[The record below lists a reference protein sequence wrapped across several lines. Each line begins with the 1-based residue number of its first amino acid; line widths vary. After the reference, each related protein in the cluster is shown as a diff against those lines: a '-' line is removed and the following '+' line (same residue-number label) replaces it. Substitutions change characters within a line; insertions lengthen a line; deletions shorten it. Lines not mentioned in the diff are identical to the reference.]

1 MRARLSLLLLSS
13 AALLTACGKEA
24 GRVPFSGE
32 GSAAAPLTL
41 KAGDVALWTDL
52 DIAYEGDAALAY
64 RVELVQDGATVASAV
79 CDPLGP
85 MNVKMSW
92 VETSIGSS
100 HSRRGKGKMGC
111 AATLAKGGPTTVK
124 ATLAFA
130 QKPAGLA
137 LKKADLVIKQ

>member
-1 MRARLSLLLLSS
+1 MRARLLVLLLSLS
-13 AALLTACGKEA
+13 SLTACGSEA
-24 GRVPFSGE
+24 GRVPLSGE
-32 GSAAAPLTL
+32 GAGTATIPL
-41 KAGDVALWTDL
+41 KAGEVALWTDL
-52 DIAYEGDAALAY
+52 DIAYEGNAALAY

-92 VETSIGSS
+92 VETNIGSS
-100 HSRRGKGKMGC
+100 HSRRGKGKMSC

-130 QKPAGLA
+130 QKPATVT
-137 LKKADLVIKQ
+137 LKKADLVVKQ